1 MLRSLKDLENY
12 DLLAT
17 DGEIGTVVNFLL
29 DDESWTVRYL
39 VAEANGFSGGRDVLI
54 SPISFKAAEWDTR
67 CFRLNLTREKVRNSP
82 GIDTDLPVSR
92 QHEIDFHRYFG
103 FPVYWGGSSIWG
115 LGTYPAVLAAG
126 RWDESA
132 SMANDGDGSRIGDR
146 HLRSAAEVR
155 GYHVQGLDDSIGH
168 IDDFIVDDTTWEVRY
183 LVVDT
188 GNWWFGKKVLVEP
201 RWALRVSWEDGK
213 IFFDLSR
220 QAIKDSPTWD
230 GADAINRQY
239 EVQLYDYYG
248 RPVYWRH
255 ADRPADAASPPR
267 ADRGRA

>member
-92 QHEIDFHRYFG
+92 QHEIDYHRYFG

-115 LGTYPAVLAAG
+115 LGTYPACLRRVGGMKAVAANAG
-126 RWDESA
+126 RQ
-132 SMANDGDGSRIGDR
+132 DR
-146 HLRSAAEVR
+146 
-155 GYHVQGLDDSIGH
+155 
-168 IDDFIVDDTTWEVRY
+168 
-183 LVVDT
+183 
-188 GNWWFGKKVLVEP
+188 
-201 RWALRVSWEDGK
+201 
-213 IFFDLSR
+213 
-220 QAIKDSPTWD
+220 
-230 GADAINRQY
+230 
-239 EVQLYDYYG
+239 
-248 RPVYWRH
+248 
-255 ADRPADAASPPR
+255 
-267 ADRGRA
+267 

>member
-132 SMANDGDGSRIGDR
+132 STANDGDGSRIGDR

-168 IDDFIVDDTTWEVRY
+168 IDDFIVDDSTWEVRY

-201 RWALRVSWEDGK
+201 RWAPACQLGGRED
-213 IFFDLSR
+213 L
-220 QAIKDSPTWD
+220 
-230 GADAINRQY
+230 
-239 EVQLYDYYG
+239 L
-248 RPVYWRH
+248 
-255 ADRPADAASPPR
+255 
-267 ADRGRA
+267 